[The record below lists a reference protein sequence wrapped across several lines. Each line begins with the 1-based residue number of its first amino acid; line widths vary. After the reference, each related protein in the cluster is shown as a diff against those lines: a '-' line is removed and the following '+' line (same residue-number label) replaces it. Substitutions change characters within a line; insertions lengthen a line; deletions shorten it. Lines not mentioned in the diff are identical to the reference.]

1 MPLTPRRLLVGTLAL
16 ILLGLTPLVTEPSPA
31 QARARHTVQTLHFAV
46 TVGPPGEERVC
57 DIVGDL
63 YVPARASRR
72 HRAPAVLT
80 THGFGGSKADMAGFG
95 RLLADRGYVVLSYSG
110 LGFGGSGCK
119 VTLDDPDVDGRAGQQ
134 LVSYLGGAPGIA
146 FLDAEHTEP
155 APRLRVVRLDREH
168 GRHDPRVGMIGG
180 SYGGGVQFAVASRDR
195 RVDTIVPLITWNDLS
210 YALSPNHTD
219 QVTGVT
225 TATPGAIKVVYG
237 SVITAFGVRAG
248 ATGAQDDP
256 SRLVGCPNLAE
267 IICAG
272 ILFGLPTGYFPPA
285 TIEGLQHA
293 SVAHYVRRIKVPVL
307 LVQAQRDTLFNLNE
321 AVATYRALQ
330 RQGTEVKMMWQQ
342 WGHSDQTVPGEI
354 SLADPDPRTQHTTA
368 RTLDWLDHY
377 LMDRPVS
384 TGPEFEYARP
394 WVDYEGS
401 AEPAYRS
408 SRRFPVGRTHRYTLS
423 GTGDLVREAA
433 AAEPA
438 TSRFLTPGAGAPTG
452 MEDPDAV
459 KNVLGLPDLEPQDL
473 PGTYAAFRTAP
484 LAADLDVVGSP
495 VARLGVEAPTA
506 MTTQEVGPAGQLVLF
521 VKVVDV
527 APDGT
532 RRLIN
537 GLEAPVRVPDVDR
550 RFTVTLPG
558 IVHRFERGHQLEL
571 VVAGGT
577 LNYRGGALST
587 PVSIT
592 SGPGQTL
599 RLPVVGS

>member
-63 YVPARASRR
+63 YVPAQASRR

-368 RTLDWLDHY
+368 RTLDWL
-377 LMDRPVS
+377 RPVS

-423 GTGDLVREAA
+423 GTGDLVRRAA
-433 AAEPA
+433 DAEPA

-452 MEDPDAV
+452 VEDPDAV

-484 LAADLDVVGSP
+484 LTADLDVVGSP
-495 VARLGVEAPTA
+495 VARLRVEAPTA
-506 MTTQEVGPAGQLVLF
+506 AATQEVGPAGQLVLF

-577 LNYRGGALST
+577 LNYRGGVAST

-592 SGPGQTL
+592 SGTGQTL